1 MNPRFPTSR
10 SHHSMLTGIAIGICM
25 LVLFAPTIRAA
36 EIEGVAFEDEI
47 RVSPDR
53 SILLRLNG
61 MGLLRYRVVFRG
73 YVAALYLPD
82 RISEKRVLQNVP
94 RRLELSYFWSIGA
107 KDFGDAA
114 NQLLQRN
121 LSASEFEAIR
131 PRLATFHRA
140 YRDVS
145 PNDRYSLTYLP
156 DVGTELRLNEE
167 LLVSVPGE
175 DFASAYFGIWLG
187 DQPLDRALRDELL
200 GAR

>member
-1 MNPRFPTSR
+1 MNHRIPTSR
-10 SHHSMLTGIAIGICM
+10 SHDTMLTRIAIVLGI
-25 LVLFAPTIRAA
+25 LILFAPAIRAA

-61 MGLLRYRVVFRG
+61 MGLLRYSVVFRG

-82 RISEKRVLQNVP
+82 RISEKRVPRNVP

-121 LSASEFEAIR
+121 LSASQFEAIR
-131 PRLATFHRA
+131 SRLDTLHRA
-140 YRDVS
+140 YRDVR

-156 DVGTELRLNEE
+156 DAGTELRLNHE
-167 LLVSVPGE
+167 LLVSIPGE
-175 DFASAYFGIWLG
+175 DFASAYFDIWLG
-187 DQPLDRALRDELL
+187 DQPLDKGLREELL
-200 GAR
+200 GKR